1 MPPTAQIDQ
10 DAIAK
15 ARVLVEAGAWVRRFE
30 GKTIVVK
37 VGGSIMDDPAAL
49 DAVIGDVCFMA
60 SVGVRP
66 VLVHGGGKGITAAM
80 AEAGIEAQF
89 VQGRRYTDERTL
101 QIAEKVLINDINAGI
116 CASIERQGHRA
127 MGLHSLASCVVFGRR
142 LLLEEAGGRRVD
154 VGMVGEVERVNGRLL
169 SALTDQRIVPVIAP
183 ISRDVAGGGKLN
195 INADS
200 VAGEVAAAVTAE
212 KLMLV
217 SDTHGVR
224 RSHDVDDLASSLT
237 RSEIEAL
244 VEQGVISAGMLPKVE
259 ACFAAVEGGVPK
271 AVIVDGRIPHALL
284 LEVYTDTGI
293 GTEIV
298 L

>member
-1 MPPTAQIDQ
+1 MTTTTQIDH
-10 DAIAK
+10 DAVAK
-15 ARVLVEAGAWVRRFE
+15 ARVLVEAGSWIREFE

-37 VGGSIMDDPAAL
+37 VGGSIMDEPEQLAAVL
-49 DAVIGDVCFMA
+49 GDVCFMA

-66 VLVHGGGKGITAAM
+66 VIVHGGGKGITAAM
-80 AEAGIEAQF
+80 AEAGIEAHF

-101 QIAEKVLINDINAGI
+101 QIAETVLVQDINAGI
-116 CASIERQGHRA
+116 VAAIDAQGQRA
-127 MGLHSLASCVVFGRR
+127 MGLHSLRSCVVFGKR
-142 LLLEEAGGRRVD
+142 LMLEEQGGRRID
-154 VGMVGEVERVNGRLL
+154 VGMVGEVEAINGELL
-169 SALTDQRIVPVIAP
+169 AALTDQRIIPVIAP

-200 VAGEVAAAVTAE
+200 VAGEVAAAVKAE

-237 RSEIEAL
+237 RAEIEGL
-244 VEQGVISAGMLPKVE
+244 VESGVISAGMLPKVE